1 MNKTDDI
8 LEKLKNVERP
18 QIDMT
23 EEIMSLLPSSPEGKS
38 LTPVPSPLREGRSI
52 NFMPVIRAV
61 LSLAAMWIVGL
72 FFVLQIESSDQAEI
86 NNVENQYPSPQPA
99 YCTEGT
105 PREILMCYLERK
117 REKQSIYSLIK
128 RNLYENQ

>member
-1 MNKTDDI
+1 MNTVGP
-8 LEKLKNVERP
+8 LPASPMGEEKGF
-18 QIDMT
+18 
-23 EEIMSLLPSSPEGKS
+23 GK
-38 LTPVPSPLREGRSI
+38 SI
-52 NFMPVIRAV
+52 NFLPIVRTV
-61 LSLAAMWIVGL
+61 LSLAAMWIVGF
-72 FFVLQIESSDQAEI
+72 FFVLQIESTDQAEI
-86 NNVENQYPSPQPA
+86 NNVENQFPSPQPA